1 MGLFS
6 KSQMDEINSIAQK
19 SKEPLGQV
27 KQTKSVTSFQHEIDQ
42 ASKAVLEY
50 FRDSE
55 AILITSREQLHEY
68 VLNAIEAGYCG
79 IDTETTGL
87 DRIHDTIVGTCLY
100 YPGGVEAYIPSKH
113 LVPVFDVL
121 YNNQLSYEDVGAE
134 LQLFVEAKTKMIFAN
149 ADFDLAFIYKDLHVD
164 MISICY
170 YDVILA
176 WRCLKED
183 EQNNRLKPLYCKY
196 VLKGKG
202 DAKKFSDF
210 FSPKIFPYCNP
221 EVAKLYAANDA
232 KITYELFMWQL
243 PYVTK
248 SHPKCQ
254 KHKLEKIADL
264 IWNIEIPMIRV
275 CALMHRTGVYYDTN
289 TRDELKV
296 KYDTKYKQE
305 TNKLSRMIQEV
316 IDNSDSI
323 TISKS
328 PFKTGQAFNEGS
340 AVHVKYL
347 LTKFLGCDVSSG
359 DKETLRELN
368 LPITKQILEVRAA
381 NKLLNTFIDKL
392 PNEVAKDGRIHSTFK
407 SIGAD
412 CIVGDSIIPTTNG
425 YQLIGELCESYGCK
439 EAEHVEVSDLFICNK
454 DQIQEQAQSVIKY
467 TDYPTIKITTEYG
480 YEIEGTYNHPIMISN
495 YTIQDKIH
503 SNDERL
509 PHFWEN
515 RDFKKLEDIRVGD
528 YIEIPC
534 NYDIGPT
541 EYVSTNLELA
551 HPYNTSKCIAKLP
564 QLYTEEFAEFL
575 GMYHADGCAG
585 LRSNDCYTITISNDD
600 PDVIT
605 RVDELA
611 LQLFNVST
619 THYINPKIENEFST
633 YINNMQIK
641 DIDKILSHGA
651 RNKRIP
657 SAIWKSP
664 KSVINS
670 YIKGLTLDSSVY
682 RSETGRAKLS
692 ISIANEL
699 DAKLIHQHLASQGIY
714 CQRNWNNHR
723 TGWRS
728 CRLTFTADNYLRF
741 CSVIGFVQSSKY
753 IHTEPCKVHKYEST
767 RIDNSFRV
775 KVKKIEYAT
784 NTVYDLTVPETHS
797 FIANGMINHNTGRMS
812 SEKPNV
818 QQIPSHAIDIRHQF
832 RATPMMEKVDA
843 CIETDNG
850 IEVTIGLYDTV
861 YMSDNTEKE
870 VIDLQV
876 GDIVKLVNNNEEVDA
891 IVKSISNKAPDACI
905 CFDVQ

>member
-183 EQNNRLKPLYCKY
+183 EQNNGLKPLYCKY
-196 VLKGKG
+196 VLKGKA

-275 CALMHRTGVYYDTN
+275 CALMHRTGVYYDKNTN
-289 TRDELKV
+289 ATLKV
-296 KYDTKYKQE
+296 KYDKKYKEE
-305 TNKLSRMIQEV
+305 TIKLSQMIQEV
-316 IDNSDSI
+316 MDNSDSI
-323 TISKS
+323 TISKC
-328 PFKTGQAFNEGS
+328 PFKTGSAFNEAS
-340 AVHVKYL
+340 NIHVKYL
-347 LTKFLGCDVSSG
+347 LNKFLGCDVSSG
-359 DKETLRELN
+359 DKETLTQLN
-368 LPITKQILEVRAA
+368 VPITKQILQVRAVG
-381 NKLLNTFIDKL
+381 KLLNTFIDKL

-412 CIVGDSIIPTTNG
+412 CIVGDSIVPTSRG
-425 YQLIGELCESYGCK
+425 YRLIEELCESYGCK
-439 EAEHVEVSDLFICNK
+439 EAEHVDVPDIYICNK
-454 DQIQEQAQSVIKY
+454 DQKLEHAQSVIKY
-467 TDYPTIKITTEYG
+467 TDYPTIKITTECNYQ
-480 YEIEGTYNHPIMISN
+480 IEGTYNHPIMVSE
-495 YTIQDKIH
+495 YTFKDKIYANNEKL
-503 SNDERL
+503 S
-509 PHFWEN
+509 HFWDN
-515 RDFKKLEDIRVGD
+515 RYFKKLEDIRIGD
-528 YIEIPC
+528 YVEIPC

-541 EYVSTNLELA
+541 EYVSTDFTLKSRYHN
-551 HPYNTSKCIAKLP
+551 SKQIAKFP
-564 QLYTEEFAEFL
+564 EVYNEDFAEFL
-575 GMYHADGCAG
+575 GIYHADGSAS
-585 LRSNDCYTITISNDD
+585 LSRKTFSISISNDD
-600 PDVIT
+600 PDVIS
-605 RVDELA
+605 RVDQLA

-619 THYINPKIENEFST
+619 TRYIDSKRDHEVTT
-633 YINNMQIK
+633 YINSTQIQ
-641 DIDKILSHGA
+641 DLDRILSHGA

-657 SAIWKSP
+657 DAIWRSP
-664 KSVINS
+664 RSVINN

-682 RSETGRAKLS
+682 KNGNSLLLVIHIT
-692 ISIANEL
+692 NDL
-699 DAKLIHQHLASQGIY
+699 DAKLIHQHLTAQGIY
-714 CQRNWNNHR
+714 SH
-723 TGWRS
+723 WRWDTNKNGYKS
-728 CRLTFTADNYLRF
+728 QGLVFNADNYLRF
-741 CSVIGFVQSSKY
+741 CEVIGFVQSCKY
-753 IHTEPCKVHKYEST
+753 IDTTYCTKNGYNSK
-767 RIDNSFRV
+767 RIDNSFRF
-775 KVKKIEYAT
+775 KVKKIEYST
-784 NTVYDLTVPETHS
+784 NTVYDLHIPETHS
-797 FIANGMINHNTGRMS
+797 FISNGFISHNTGRMS
-812 SEKPNV
+812 SASPNV

-832 RATPMMEKVDA
+832 RATPMMEKADV